1 MTLGAITYPTIVGL
15 FLIDCIFAAINLT
28 KTSKMPTTPPLT
40 ERMMSMAI
48 RFTKGIVITVQ
59 AVLASMVAALLL
71 PLKYSMSY
79 YFSYYINV
87 KRHHRTSSI
96 VSSQNSNQYISVY
109 INAVTIYSESKL
121 TKLLTYPLN
130 FDSILF
136 SNIALIRRTQI
147 IQIQKQPFF
156 CST

>member
-1 MTLGAITYPTIVGL
+1 MTPWTITHPTIVGL
-15 FLIDCIFAAINLT
+15 FLIDCIFATINLT
-28 KTSKMPTTPPLT
+28 KISKMSTKSLM

-48 RFTKGIVITVQ
+48 SFTKGIVITVQ